1 MIGLIQILGGLAL
14 FLFGIRMLSGGM
26 EKIVGEQIQ
35 KWLDRMTSNRIK
47 SAAFGTI
54 ATAML
59 QSSGLLMVMM
69 IGLINAN
76 LMTVAKAI
84 GVMLGQEIGTTLTAQ
99 IVAFD
104 IGYYRL
110 LLVIVGLIFIE
121 FFEERG
127 WKKYGEILFGLGIIF
142 IGMSYMSKSLDELIK
157 IGWISNGFVTM
168 GQTPMVAVIAGLI
181 MTAITQSSTAVT
193 SLVVAMGMS
202 MGPNGN
208 PIITLSGAVGLI
220 LGANIGSCIT
230 GLIASIRLSAA
241 AKQAS
246 FAQIFINVLGVAL
259 FLPFISQYAGFVELT
274 SSQLPRQIANAHT
287 IFNLIVSLALFPFVK
302 QIAWVAEHLA
312 PVKPSKTKPRLTA
325 YIDEMQIKVP
335 AVALTEAARELTRLG
350 EASAEMLEQSCQ
362 ALVGKNT
369 ELAKRVMERE
379 DKFIDPVFK
388 LTVDFVNKLLLQDDL
403 TNEQKKRCFQL
414 KNLLMDIERV
424 GDMAED
430 ISQYTMNRIQNNLH
444 FSDDAL
450 VDLNRLW
457 PNVVNTYRT
466 ALKAFETSDKN
477 MAEVACRLE
486 SEFDLMYWEAR
497 QHHIDRL
504 NEGICT
510 SEAHVVFTE
519 VLRILERVSDHADN
533 LGVSVMRT

>member
-14 FLFGIRMLSGGM
+14 FLYGIRMLSGGM
-26 EKIVGEQIQ
+26 EKLAGEQIQ

-47 SAAFGTI
+47 SAAFGTV
-54 ATAML
+54 ATALL

-76 LMTVAKAI
+76 LMTVSQTI
-84 GVMLGQEIGTTLTAQ
+84 GVILGQEIGTTLTAQ

-110 LLVIVGLIFIE
+110 LLVIVGLVFIE
-121 FFEERG
+121 FFENRG

-142 IGMSYMSKSLDELIK
+142 IGMSYMAMSLDELVK
-157 IGWISNGFVTM
+157 IGWISDGLVTM
-168 GQTPMVAVIAGLI
+168 GQTPMIAVVAGLI
-181 MTAITQSSTAVT
+181 MTSITNSSTAVT
-193 SLVVAMGMS
+193 SLVVAMGIS
-202 MGPNGN
+202 EV
-208 PIITLSGAVGLI
+208 ITLPGAIGLI

-230 GLIASIRLSAA
+230 GLLASLRLSTTS
-241 AKQAS
+241 KQAS

-259 FLPFISQYAGFVELT
+259 FLPFISQYAGLVELT
-274 SSQLPRQIANAHT
+274 SSELPRQIANAHT
-287 IFNLIVSLALFPFVK
+287 IFNVIVSLALFPFVK

-312 PVKPSKTKPRLTA
+312 SAKPSKAKPRLTA
-325 YIDEMQIKVP
+325 YIDEMQISVP

-362 ALVGKNT
+362 ALVEKNT
-369 ELAKRVMERE
+369 ALAKRVMERE
-379 DKFIDPVFK
+379 DQFIDPVFK
-388 LTVDFVNKLLLQDDL
+388 TLVDFANKLLMQDDL
-403 TNEQKKRCFQL
+403 TNEQKRRCFQL

-430 ISQYTMNRIQNNLH
+430 ISQYTLNRIENNLH
-444 FSDDAL
+444 FSDNAL
-450 VDLNRLW
+450 ADLNRLW
-457 PNVVNTYRT
+457 PNVVKTYRT
-466 ALKAFETSDKN
+466 ALKAFETSDKKL
-477 MAEVACRLE
+477 AEVACKLE
-486 SEFDLMYWEAR
+486 SEFDHMYWEAR
-497 QHHIDRL
+497 QRHIDRL
-504 NEGICT
+504 KEGVCT

-533 LGVSVMRT
+533 LGISVMRA